1 MKIRE
6 NTLQIFNDGKRTFL
20 EVDGKH
26 IDTRDITKIKFVHKG
41 GKPPELKVKCI
52 SCPAENLREIASHN
66 EGKSETPVEMLR
78 RIISEETENSKAYRF
93 IKQ

>member
-1 MKIRE
+1 MRIQY

-20 EVDGKH
+20 EVDGKR
-26 IDTRDITKIKFVHKG
+26 IDTGDIKKIKFVHKG
-41 GKPPELKVKCI
+41 GRPPELKVKI

-66 EGKSETPVEMLR
+66 EGKSETPVEMMR
-78 RIISEETENSKAYRF
+78 RIISEETENLKAYRF